1 MSVSILVVD
10 DEPALINILGILL
23 TDEGY
28 VVHIAR
34 DGFEAWQQIQQ
45 TPPDVLITDIR
56 MPRLNGHGLI
66 QLVRVNGHRFPV
78 VAISAHAAKL
88 NLPGVHH
95 LAKPFDIE
103 ELLATIARLVAGD
116 Q

>member
-1 MSVSILVVD
+1 MSISILVVD
-10 DEPALINILGILL
+10 DEPALINIISILL

-34 DGFEAWQQIQQ
+34 DGFEAWQKIQQ
-45 TPPDVLITDIR
+45 APPDVLITDIR

-66 QLVRVNGHRFPV
+66 QLVRLNGHRFPV
-78 VAISAHAAKL
+78 VAISAHAAKV

-95 LAKPFDIE
+95 PAKPFDIDV
-103 ELLATIARLVAGD
+103 LLATIERLAAENR
-116 Q
+116 